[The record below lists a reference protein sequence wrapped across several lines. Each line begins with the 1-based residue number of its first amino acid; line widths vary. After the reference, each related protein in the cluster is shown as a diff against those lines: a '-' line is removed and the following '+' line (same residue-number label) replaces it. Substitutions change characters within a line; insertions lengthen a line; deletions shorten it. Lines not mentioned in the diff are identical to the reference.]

1 MSLEN
6 TVENLIDVINDI
18 INSGYLRGSDME
30 EYAKDNIRYAQND
43 LNYKP
48 QPDDWTKSPKGDFLL
63 SMP

>member
-48 QPDDWTKSPKGDFLL
+48 QPDD
-63 SMP
+63 

>member
-6 TVENLIDVINDI
+6 TVLNLIDVLNDI

-30 EYAKDNIRYAQND
+30 EYAKDCIQYAQND

-48 QPDDWTKSPKGDFLL
+48 QPDD
-63 SMP
+63 